1 MIDKMQILLSL
12 AADFVPPDLVEEN
25 NDGFTLKFDE
35 ATLSFFSSGGYA
47 SMEYCRAKVADL
59 GEGEPPEGLCEAL
72 LEGNF
77 FWRATNGARLSL
89 NSSENAIYLTERFD
103 ANFIS
108 GPNDFQ
114 RYIEGFMR
122 TLMDWRMRVE
132 TYQEAKEARQ

>member
-1 MIDKMQILLSL
+1 MIDKMHMLVSL

-35 ATLSFFSSGGYA
+35 APLSFFSPGGYA

-89 NSSENAIYLTERFD
+89 NSSENAVYLTERFD

-108 GPNDFQ
+108 DPNDFQ